1 MRSFSRPRIRARRP
15 KAGDSIRTQH
25 SAAGIQMAP
34 PRDSICT
41 QRPFFAPG
49 RTRFGPF
56 CVVVNTGG
64 RCPIHLRQY
73 RTQELKGPGTCQM
86 LPSRLASEAS
96 WCPPCIARG
105 RSHHGSTPTQLAG
118 DRVICVR
125 SSGSVWIK
133 NQEPALPV
141 ASGFRTSLL
150 CTVHLGLGFFFN
162 TVIYSLLMAYPVAYP
177 PFLEL

>member
-1 MRSFSRPRIRARRP
+1 MFFFEVSPDEKFQQAKNQGTPPEGRRLHP
-15 KAGDSIRTQH
+15 HPAF
-25 SAAGIQMAP
+25 AAGIQMAP

-150 CTVHLGLGFFFN
+150 CTVHLGLGFFLIQLF
-162 TVIYSLLMAYPVAYP
+162 TPSSWPTR
-177 PFLEL
+177 